1 MSQPLPPFSCTYS
14 PNLPELLW
22 DLKCTLA
29 ISTYQAG
36 KVIFISASDRTKL
49 IQLPRQFEKPMGI
62 AFENDQLAV
71 ATRDRVMLF
80 RNAPEMAP
88 NYPKSPGT
96 YDALFLPRVT
106 YHTGELDIHDL
117 FFQDDQLLAV
127 NTQFSCLAK
136 IDNTSNF
143 KPVWQPPFLN
153 ALLPNDL
160 CHLNGIAL
168 QGQTPLY
175 ATALGETSSP
185 KGWRAQRLHG
195 GVLVD
200 MNTNRVLSR
209 NLPMP
214 HSPRLYH
221 DRLYVLM
228 SATGDL
234 AEIDRA
240 TGKVATIKSLHGFV
254 RGMDKEGDYVFIGL
268 SKLRTSSSSFGDM
281 PIAAKSLFAGIAVI
295 HLPSASV
302 VAQLRYENS
311 VEEIYDVKVLPGL
324 RRPNVLTPDKEDH
337 RVAVVTPTER
347 YWALYEEPS

>member
-49 IQLPRQFEKPMGI
+49 IQLPRHFEKPMGI
-62 AFENDQLAV
+62 ASEGDQFAV
-71 ATRDRVMLF
+71 ATLDRVLTF
-80 RNAPEMAP
+80 RNAPGMAA

-127 NTQFSCLAK
+127 NTQFSCLARV
-136 IDNTSNF
+136 DGATNF
-143 KPVWQPPFLN
+143 KPIWQPPFLTS
-153 ALLPNDL
+153 LSPNDQ

-168 QGQTPLY
+168 LGQTPRY
-175 ATALGETSSP
+175 ATALGQTATP
-185 KGWRAQRLHG
+185 KGWRASRLHG
-195 GVLVD
+195 GVLID
-200 MNTNRVLSR
+200 MNANEVLAQH
-209 NLPMP
+209 LPMP
-214 HSPRLYH
+214 HSPRLYN
-221 DRLYVLM
+221 DRLLVLL

-234 AEIDRA
+234 AEVDR
-240 TGKVATIKSLHGFV
+240 TNGQVTIVKSLNGFV
-254 RGMDKEGDYVFIGL
+254 RGMDKEGDYLFIGL
-268 SKLRTSSSSFGDM
+268 SKLRQSSSAFGDM
-281 PIAAKSLFAGIAVI
+281 PIAEKSLYAGVVVL
-295 HLPSASV
+295 HLPTASV

-311 VEEIYDVKVLPGL
+311 VDEIYDVKILPGI

-337 RVAVVTPTER
+337 RMAVVTPDES
-347 YWALYEEPS
+347 YWALYQEPS